1 MVFQDFYPRGI
12 GFGFVPHPILVTY
25 YDRDQEMYEM
35 PASKF
40 EYSCVGHKNTIFFS
54 LLLFRIFGDMM
65 LTTSSSSSLLLFFL
79 RRHKSRVIQIL

>member
-35 PASKF
+35 PASKLNAPALAT
-40 EYSCVGHKNTIFFS
+40 K
-54 LLLFRIFGDMM
+54 
-65 LTTSSSSSLLLFFL
+65 TSSSSS
-79 RRHKSRVIQIL
+79 SSS